1 MRRLLLTQEAYVM
14 ASVGSPH
21 VCRLLGIRLASPV
34 QLITQLI
41 PFGCLLDHVR
51 EHKDGIGPQR
61 LLTWC
66 VQIAKGMNYLE
77 DQRLVHRDLA
87 ARNVLVKT
95 VQHGKI
101 TDFGPDCLVP
111 RSTTQEAKCLS
122 SGWLWNRF
130 YTEFIPTRVMSGAT
144 VRQTPAA
151 DGWCKG
157 STGLCCGQFT

>member
-1 MRRLLLTQEAYVM
+1 EAYVM

-21 VCRLLGIRLASPV
+21 VCHLLGIRLASPV
-34 QLITQLI
+34 QLIMQLM

-77 DQRLVHRDLA
+77 DQRLVHRDLE

-95 VQHGKI
+95 AQHGKI

-111 RSTTQEAKCLS
+111 RSTTQEAK
-122 SGWLWNRF
+122 
-130 YTEFIPTRVMSGAT
+130 
-144 VRQTPAA
+144 
-151 DGWCKG
+151 
-157 STGLCCGQFT
+157 